1 MLPGILYDI
10 RRPGVRKTP
19 GEGARRVE
27 LSLCMIVRDE
37 EACLE
42 RCLQSVCEAVDEI
55 VILDTGSRDATWG
68 IAARYAD
75 RLEPYVWA
83 DDFAAARNASFALAT
98 KPYILWL
105 DADDVIEEE
114 PRARLMALKARLDGS
129 VDAVMMP
136 YHYAFSEDGAL
147 TMTFERE
154 RIVRREAGFRFEG
167 VVHEAMAVRG
177 CVLHEDIPVRHTRTH
192 SAGRRNLELYERA
205 RRAGR
210 PLSARDMY
218 YYARELSACGE
229 RQRAEQAYAAF
240 LARPDGW
247 AVNREDAHI
256 ERGRLLGALGR
267 GREAKAE
274 ALCAMAEG
282 APRAE
287 ALCAMGEI
295 CLGLGEL
302 DAAAFWYR
310 AALGCAKPET
320 GAAFT
325 DPAAYGYTP
334 AMQLC
339 VIYDR
344 LGKCAQ
350 AEAMNERALLERPG
364 DAAALGNRRYFA
376 QKAPD
381 GGGV

>member
-1 MLPGILYDI
+1 M
-10 RRPGVRKTP
+10 
-19 GEGARRVE
+19 E

-37 EACLE
+37 ESCLE
-42 RCLQSVCEAVDEI
+42 RCLLSVKEAVDEI
-55 VILDTGSRDATWG
+55 VILDTGSRDATRTV
-68 IAARYAD
+68 ARRYAD
-75 RLEPYVWA
+75 RVEDYAWQ
-83 DDFAAARNASFALAT
+83 DDFSAARNASFALAT

-105 DADDVIEEE
+105 DADDVIEDEQ
-114 PRARLMALKARLDGS
+114 RMKLLALKPRLDGS

-136 YHYAFSEDGAL
+136 YHYAHDENGAV

-154 RIVRREAGFRFEG
+154 RIVRRDAGFRFEG
-167 VVHEAMAVRG
+167 IVHEAMAVGGR
-177 CVLHEDIPVRHTRTH
+177 VLHEDIAVRHTRRH

-205 RRAGR
+205 RARGI
-210 PLSARDMY
+210 PLSARDLY
-218 YYARELSACGE
+218 YYARELDACGE
-229 RQRAEQAYAAF
+229 TERAQRAYAAF

-256 ERGRLLGALGR
+256 ERGRLLYALGR
-267 GREAKAE
+267 GREGKAE
-274 ALCAMAEG
+274 ALCAMADG

-302 DAAAFWYR
+302 EAAEFWYR
-310 AALGCAKPET
+310 AALGSEKPGN

-325 DPAAYGYTP
+325 NPAAYGYIP

-344 LGKCAQ
+344 MGKRAL
-350 AEAMNERALLERPG
+350 AEAMNERALLERPN
-364 DAAALGNRRYFA
+364 DAAALKNQRYFA
-376 QKAPD
+376 ENDKN
-381 GGGV
+381 GSGR